1 MKKHKSALSE
11 TLKQEFKK
19 DLELFEPIKRDLKKK
34 ICIGAVSHRAL
45 QADRTDCEHERIEG
59 ELTMIE
65 APFGSAS
72 PIWPVAPIP
81 GFALQTPLQTPMSFA
96 NAALGAT
103 TLGSSGLNPIT

>member
-1 MKKHKSALSE
+1 M
-11 TLKQEFKK
+11 
-19 DLELFEPIKRDLKKK
+19 
-34 ICIGAVSHRAL
+34 IGLRCGAHRAL

-103 TLGSSGLNPIT
+103 TLGSSGLNPITSPGLNVSPSFAFGGSPQLAFANPEPVMAV